1 MTQSHPLSPKE
12 TGFMHRPYTPNCTG
26 KDLTNFKLRERK
38 RELVKGVFFSAIATN
53 MPIYLVQKLRVIDMI
68 ALRYRN
74 TELRGNTYTVTPPKV
89 MNNLSLHLSL
99 SLVFMVLSYCRQPC
113 RRFSVNYIEVI
124 EIGCDWRVFTPFLV
138 ILQSTPRI
146 ELHNRYRL
154 REAAR
159 LPTQIYIRIF
169 FCLLN
174 SIFVLLG
181 EFHFNTRTC
190 LYEFNDRFEHIIIV

>member
-1 MTQSHPLSPKE
+1 M
-12 TGFMHRPYTPNCTG
+12 
-26 KDLTNFKLRERK
+26 
-38 RELVKGVFFSAIATN
+38 
-53 MPIYLVQKLRVIDMI
+53 
-68 ALRYRN
+68 
-74 TELRGNTYTVTPPKV
+74 
-89 MNNLSLHLSL
+89 
-99 SLVFMVLSYCRQPC
+99 
-113 RRFSVNYIEVI
+113 
-124 EIGCDWRVFTPFLV
+124 FTPFLV
-138 ILQSTPRI
+138 ILKSTPRT

-190 LYEFNDRFEHIIIV
+190 LYEFNDRFEHIIIVWKRHPPAEDWWSNSPFCIHDSFHLKSALIARASSHRHTINPPSPNWILPIMNCSVVQPIQFIRLDLRNLTGPGDCQMREYVRLISPRSCKVLVPR

>member
-1 MTQSHPLSPKE
+1 MTQSHPLSPTE

-74 TELRGNTYTVTPPKV
+74 TEPRGNTYTVTPPKV

-99 SLVFMVLSYCRQPC
+99 VFIVLSYCRQPC

-138 ILQSTPRI
+138 ILQSTPRT

-169 FCLLN
+169 FLPTQ
-174 SIFVLLG
+174 
-181 EFHFNTRTC
+181 FNFGSAWRI
-190 LYEFNDRFEHIIIV
+190 LFQYKDVFI